1 MDNNTVRFSFYITYV
16 LLLTT
21 ATITFIEAMRTNIPN
36 VRHVLNLETCISL
49 VAGYFY
55 SLFVSKIASSG
66 EKINWNEISQI
77 RYIDWTITTP
87 MMLLALCLVLSNN
100 VKETIHIGS
109 MVTIILLNYFMLYV
123 GYLGE
128 VKQMTAEVLGFGA
141 FFSMFYMIYIYI
153 YNLSRIRLVLITR
166 CYSACISQYGV
177 YMERRTYWTKTT
189 RILWWMF
196 SICSP
201 NVWLDPACGYITRRL
216 LKFD

>member
-128 VKQMTAEVLGFGA
+128 IKQMTRMTSEVLGFGA
-141 FFSMFYMIYIYI
+141 FFSMFYMIYTQFVKNSVGID
-153 YNLSRIRLVLITR
+153 NKVLFGM
-166 CYSACISQYGV
+166 YFAVWSLYGAAYLLNEDYKNIMMNVLDMFAKCLIGLGLWV
-177 YMERRTYWTKTT
+177 YYTK
-189 RILWWMF
+189 I
-196 SICSP
+196 
-201 NVWLDPACGYITRRL
+201 V
-216 LKFD
+216 KV